1 MKLFPA
7 IVTLHLMFGVGLL
20 AVLMAQA
27 VRYEGAAAR
36 AVPAS
41 LRQGLWLAFVLLWLQ
56 IGLGGWVST
65 NYAVL
70 ACPDFP
76 TCHGQWLPAMNWQG
90 FDLWRE
96 LGMTPDGQL
105 LPFEALVSIHFVHR
119 SAAWLVLTVM
129 LVVGWRLRQ
138 VAGLQR
144 AGQGLLALSALQ
156 LLTGLSNVVL
166 GWPLLA
172 AVMHTGGAA
181 AMVVLLTWTLS
192 ISRAVHALP
201 SLSFDS
207 RPAA

>member
-1 MKLFPA
+1 
-7 IVTLHLMFGVGLL
+7 
-20 AVLMAQA
+20 
-27 VRYEGAAAR
+27 
-36 AVPAS
+36 
-41 LRQGLWLAFVLLWLQ
+41 
-56 IGLGGWVST
+56 
-65 NYAVL
+65 
-70 ACPDFP
+70 
-76 TCHGQWLPAMNWQG
+76 
-90 FDLWRE
+90 
-96 LGMTPDGQL
+96 
-105 LPFEALVSIHFVHR
+105 
-119 SAAWLVLTVM
+119 LVLTVM

-192 ISRAVHALP
+192 ISRAVRALP